1 MPVELLSTPTWLDRR
16 SAARADSDHIDGLA
30 RGRDARFALF
40 DGLEPVIAAVPDAAP
55 APVTATAAGGLWFA
69 STAVDAALLM
79 EPVPVFLGVARATGV
94 AHFAVR
100 LAPGARDALA
110 RTMALCEPADLRSL
124 ASRGDLPAGD
134 VAAAGLARSLFAW
147 HDVSRFCGACGA
159 VAGLVDG
166 GWRRRC
172 LGCARETYPRVDA
185 VVIMLVTDGERCLL
199 GHEPR
204 FPERMFSCLAGYV
217 EPGEAIADA
226 VIRETAEEVGL
237 VVTDVRVVDSQPW
250 PLPHSLM
257 IGCVATA
264 APAPLTIDTTEIVE
278 ARWFSRAEAR
288 ALLDRTHPEQLWV
301 PGRQAIAHHLIAGFA
316 SGS

>member
-1 MPVELLSTPTWLDRR
+1 
-16 SAARADSDHIDGLA
+16 
-30 RGRDARFALF
+30 
-40 DGLEPVIAAVPDAAP
+40 
-55 APVTATAAGGLWFA
+55 
-69 STAVDAALLM
+69 
-79 EPVPVFLGVARATGV
+79 
-94 AHFAVR
+94 
-100 LAPGARDALA
+100 
-110 RTMALCEPADLRSL
+110 
-124 ASRGDLPAGD
+124 
-134 VAAAGLARSLFAW
+134 
-147 HDVSRFCGACGA
+147 
-159 VAGLVDG
+159 
-166 GWRRRC
+166 
-172 LGCARETYPRVDA
+172 
-185 VVIMLVTDGERCLL
+185 MLVTDGERCLL

-237 VVTDVRVVDSQPW
+237 VVTDVRVVESQPW

-316 SGS
+316 SES